1 MSTGYEVRYEQ
12 QAREI
17 LKGGYDIHIHAAPDG
32 FLRNVDCFDAARDAG
47 GHGNEGDRVQRP
59 PFPYRGPG
67 RADAEGSAAGTVLQA
82 A

>member
-32 FLRNVDCFDAARDAG
+32 FLRNVDCFDAARDA
-47 GHGNEGDRVQRP
+47 
-59 PFPYRGPG
+59 
-67 RADAEGSAAGTVLQA
+67 AAWK
-82 A
+82 